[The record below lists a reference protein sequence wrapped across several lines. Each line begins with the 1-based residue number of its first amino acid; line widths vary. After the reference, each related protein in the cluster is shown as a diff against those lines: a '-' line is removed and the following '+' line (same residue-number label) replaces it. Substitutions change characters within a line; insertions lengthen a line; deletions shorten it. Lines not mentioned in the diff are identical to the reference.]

1 MAGAVATIAVALGL
15 IGVWVRVETPSL
27 GVTSAGPSAFSST
40 SVVVDAIPGATSSL
54 QAGDEVIAI
63 DGRSMVAWADDLFR
77 TDAVPPDLRAGDL
90 VSVTVRRDGALADVP
105 VVLQRYELGPP
116 LFAAFGAVV
125 FGTLLLG
132 LAAFVFRRRS
142 SDPAAAALLLASA
155 GVFSSDL
162 PFLLGLSP
170 LDVVLRGPFWAYVG
184 ATFIAYMLLWAGGL
198 HFALA
203 FPRPAPIL
211 ADRRWLIPL
220 IYVAIYG
227 VYALELVIAR
237 LVLPDGLSWISAAAT
252 AQFTIVLPTIALTV
266 VAGVGAWRR
275 GTAEERRILRWIG
288 ITVTSAW
295 RRRW

>member
-1 MAGAVATIAVALGL
+1 M
-15 IGVWVRVETPSL
+15 
-27 GVTSAGPSAFSST
+27 
-40 SVVVDAIPGATSSL
+40 
-54 QAGDEVIAI
+54 
-63 DGRSMVAWADDLFR
+63 
-77 TDAVPPDLRAGDL
+77 
-90 VSVTVRRDGALADVP
+90 
-105 VVLQRYELGPP
+105 
-116 LFAAFGAVV
+116 
-125 FGTLLLG
+125 
-132 LAAFVFRRRS
+132 
-142 SDPAAAALLLASA
+142 
-155 GVFSSDL
+155 FSSDL

-170 LDVVLRGPFWAYVG
+170 LDVVLRGPFWAYAG

-266 VAGVGAWRR
+266 GAGVGAWRR

-288 ITVTSAW
+288 ITVIFSLAATVVIGFVPEVLFGRALRALVASCSCSPFRSRSPSPPPSCVTAPSTSSWSSTAPSSTAA
-295 RRRW
+295 

>member
-1 MAGAVATIAVALGL
+1 M
-15 IGVWVRVETPSL
+15 
-27 GVTSAGPSAFSST
+27 
-40 SVVVDAIPGATSSL
+40 
-54 QAGDEVIAI
+54 
-63 DGRSMVAWADDLFR
+63 
-77 TDAVPPDLRAGDL
+77 
-90 VSVTVRRDGALADVP
+90 
-105 VVLQRYELGPP
+105 
-116 LFAAFGAVV
+116 
-125 FGTLLLG
+125 
-132 LAAFVFRRRS
+132 
-142 SDPAAAALLLASA
+142 
-155 GVFSSDL
+155 FSSDL

-170 LDVVLRGPFWAYVG
+170 LDVVLRGPFWAYAG

-288 ITVTSAW
+288 ITVIVSLAATVVDRVPARGAIRSRPGALVASCSCSPFRSRSPSPPPSCVTAPSTSSSSSTAPSSTAA
-295 RRRW
+295 